1 MTGRDPDR
9 LRTDRH
15 SQGGGNVEIKRIMVI
30 GAGFMGSGIAQVMAA
45 AGYDVVLMDVADG
58 FVRKGMAA
66 IEKNLAGGV
75 AKGKLAEADKT
86 ATLGRII
93 ATTELAAAK
102 DCDLV
107 IEAIIENK
115 QAKMDLYRQLEEICP
130 PHVLFAS
137 NTSSIPITELA
148 TATKRPDRFA
158 GMHFFSPV
166 PVMKLVE
173 IIRGLKTA
181 DSTVQV
187 IRELTD
193 RIGKVGVF
201 VKDGP
206 GFLVNRVNAAL
217 RNEVYNCLAEGVATI
232 EDIDKALKF
241 GLGHPM
247 GPFELGD
254 FVGLDIGLAVAETLW
269 ENFKDPKWRP
279 ALSLRK
285 LVVSGD
291 LGRKTGK
298 GWYDYTSGE
307 KKPRTDINL

>member
-1 MTGRDPDR
+1 M
-9 LRTDRH
+9 
-15 SQGGGNVEIKRIMVI
+15 EIKRIMVV

-45 AGYDVVLMDVADG
+45 AGYEVVLMDVADG
-58 FVRKGMAA
+58 FVRKGVAA
-66 IEKNLAGGV
+66 IEKNLAGSV

-93 ATTELAAAK
+93 ATTELAPAR

-107 IEAIIENK
+107 IEAIIENR

-130 PHVLFAS
+130 PHVFFAS

-181 DSTVQV
+181 DATVQA
-187 IRELTD
+187 IKEITD
-193 RIGKVGVF
+193 RIGKIGVF

-254 FVGLDIGLAVAETLW
+254 FVGLEIGLAVAETLW

-285 LVVSGD
+285 LVASGD

-307 KKPRTDINL
+307 KKPRTDIHL

>member
-1 MTGRDPDR
+1 M
-9 LRTDRH
+9 
-15 SQGGGNVEIKRIMVI
+15 EIKRLMVV

-45 AGYDVVLMDVADG
+45 AGYEVVLCDITEE
-58 FVRKGMAA
+58 FIRKGMAA

-75 AKGKLAEADKT
+75 VKGKLAEAEKS
-86 ATLGRII
+86 ATLGRIT
-93 ATTELAAAK
+93 ATTELAPARN
-102 DCDLV
+102 CDLV

-115 QAKMDLYRQLEEICP
+115 QAKLDLFRQLEKICP

-181 DSTVQV
+181 DATVQA
-187 IRELTD
+187 IREITD

-285 LVVSGD
+285 LVASGD

-307 KKPRTDINL
+307 KQPRTDIHL

>member
-1 MTGRDPDR
+1 M
-9 LRTDRH
+9 
-15 SQGGGNVEIKRIMVI
+15 EIKRIMVI

-66 IEKNLAGGV
+66 IEKNLAGSV
-75 AKGKLAEADKT
+75 AKGKLAEADKI

-93 ATTELAAAK
+93 ATTELAPAK
-102 DCDLV
+102 DCELV

-115 QAKMDLYRQLEEICP
+115 QAKMELYRQLEEICP

-181 DSTVQV
+181 DATIQI

-269 ENFKDPKWRP
+269 DNFKDPKWRP

-285 LVVSGD
+285 LVASGD

-307 KKPRTDINL
+307 KKPRTDIHL

>member
-1 MTGRDPDR
+1 M
-9 LRTDRH
+9 
-15 SQGGGNVEIKRIMVI
+15 
-30 GAGFMGSGIAQVMAA
+30 
-45 AGYDVVLMDVADG
+45 
-58 FVRKGMAA
+58 
-66 IEKNLAGGV
+66 
-75 AKGKLAEADKT
+75 
-86 ATLGRII
+86 
-93 ATTELAAAK
+93 
-102 DCDLV
+102 
-107 IEAIIENK
+107 
-115 QAKMDLYRQLEEICP
+115 EEICP
-130 PHVLFAS
+130 PPVLFAS

-148 TATKRPDRFA
+148 TATRRPDRFA

-181 DSTVQV
+181 DETVQV
-187 IRELTD
+187 IKELTD

-254 FVGLDIGLAVAETLW
+254 FVGLEIGLAVAETLW

-285 LVVSGD
+285 LVASGD

-307 KKPRTDINL
+307 KKPRTDIHL

>member
-1 MTGRDPDR
+1 M
-9 LRTDRH
+9 
-15 SQGGGNVEIKRIMVI
+15 EIKRIMVI

-66 IEKNLAGGV
+66 IEKNLAGSV
-75 AKGKLAEADKT
+75 AKGKLAEADKA

-93 ATTELAAAK
+93 ATTELTPAR

-107 IEAIIENK
+107 IEAIIENR
-115 QAKMDLYRQLEEICP
+115 QAKMDLYRQLEDICP
-130 PHVLFAS
+130 PHILFVS

-181 DSTVQV
+181 DATIQV

-254 FVGLDIGLAVAETLW
+254 FVGLEIGLAVAETLW
-269 ENFKDPKWRP
+269 DNFKDPKWRP

-285 LVVSGD
+285 LVASGD

-307 KKPRTDINL
+307 KKPRTDIHL

>member
-1 MTGRDPDR
+1 M
-9 LRTDRH
+9 
-15 SQGGGNVEIKRIMVI
+15 EIRKIMVI

-45 AGYDVVLMDVADG
+45 AGYEVILRDVTDGLVA
-58 FVRKGMAA
+58 KGMGA
-66 IEKNLAGGV
+66 IEKNLAGSV
-75 AKGKLAEADKT
+75 AKGKLAEADKE
-86 ATLGRII
+86 AIIGRIRPTI
-93 ATTELAAAK
+93 ELAPAGE
-102 DCDLV
+102 CDLV

-115 QAKMDLYRQLEEICP
+115 QAKMDLFRQLEELCP
-130 PHVLFAS
+130 AEVIFAS

-148 TATKRPDRFA
+148 TATKRPERFA

-173 IIRGLKTA
+173 IIRGLKTT
-181 DSTVQV
+181 DVTIGV

-193 RIGKVGVF
+193 RIGKVGVS

-232 EDIDKALKF
+232 EDIDKAMKF

-254 FVGLDIGLAVAETLW
+254 FVGLEIGLAVAETLS
-269 ENFKDPKWRP
+269 ENFRDPKWRP
-279 ALSLRK
+279 SLLLKK

-307 KKPRTDINL
+307 KKVRTDINF

>member
-1 MTGRDPDR
+1 M
-9 LRTDRH
+9 
-15 SQGGGNVEIKRIMVI
+15 EIKRIMVV
-30 GAGFMGSGIAQVMAA
+30 GAGFMGAGIAQVMAA

-66 IEKNLAGGV
+66 IEKNLTGSV
-75 AKGKLAEADKT
+75 AKGKLAEAEKA

-93 ATTELAAAK
+93 VTTDLVLAR

-107 IEAIIENK
+107 IEAIIEK
-115 QAKMDLYRQLEEICP
+115 RQAKMDLYRQLEEICP
-130 PHVLFAS
+130 PAVLFAS

-181 DSTVQV
+181 DATVQA
-187 IRELTD
+187 IKEITD

-206 GFLVNRVNAAL
+206 GFLVNRVNAAR

-254 FVGLDIGLAVAETLW
+254 FVGLEIGLAVAETLW

-285 LVVSGD
+285 LVASGD

-307 KKPRTDINL
+307 KKPRTDIHL

>member
-1 MTGRDPDR
+1 M
-9 LRTDRH
+9 
-15 SQGGGNVEIKRIMVI
+15 EIKRIMVV

-45 AGYDVVLMDVADG
+45 AGYDVVLMDIADG
-58 FVRKGMAA
+58 FVRKGVAA
-66 IEKNLAGGV
+66 IEKNLAGSV

-93 ATTELAAAK
+93 ATTELTPAR

-130 PHVLFAS
+130 PHVFFAS

-181 DSTVQV
+181 DATVQV
-187 IRELTD
+187 IQELTD
-193 RIGKVGVF
+193 RIGKVGVL

-269 ENFKDPKWRP
+269 DNFKDPKWRP

-285 LVVSGD
+285 LVASGD

-307 KKPRTDINL
+307 KKPRTDIHL

>member
-1 MTGRDPDR
+1 M
-9 LRTDRH
+9 
-15 SQGGGNVEIKRIMVI
+15 EIKRIMVI

-45 AGYDVVLMDVADG
+45 AGYDVVLMDVTDG
-58 FVRKGMAA
+58 FVWKGMAA
-66 IEKNLAGGV
+66 IEKNLSGSV
-75 AKGKLAEADKT
+75 AKGKLAKEDKEAI
-86 ATLGRII
+86 LGRII
-93 ATTELAAAK
+93 TTTELTPAG

-115 QAKMDLYRQLEEICP
+115 QAKLDLYRQLEEICP

-181 DSTVQV
+181 DATVQA
-187 IRELTD
+187 IKEITD

-254 FVGLDIGLAVAETLW
+254 FVGLEIGLAVAETLW

-285 LVVSGD
+285 LVASGD

-307 KKPRTDINL
+307 KKPRTDIHL

>member
-1 MTGRDPDR
+1 
-9 LRTDRH
+9 
-15 SQGGGNVEIKRIMVI
+15 VEIKRIMVI

-93 ATTELAAAK
+93 ATTELGQAK

-181 DSTVQV
+181 DATVQA
-187 IRELTD
+187 IREITD

-254 FVGLDIGLAVAETLW
+254 FVGLEIGLAVAETLW

-285 LVVSGD
+285 LVASGD

>member
-1 MTGRDPDR
+1 
-9 LRTDRH
+9 
-15 SQGGGNVEIKRIMVI
+15 VEIKRIMVI

-45 AGYDVVLMDVADG
+45 AGYDVTLMDVADG

-66 IEKNLAGGV
+66 IEKNLAGSV
-75 AKGKLAEADKT
+75 AKGKLAEEDKT
-86 ATLGRII
+86 AILGRII
-93 ATTELAAAK
+93 ATTELTPAR

-115 QAKMDLYRQLEEICP
+115 QAKMDLYRQLEEISP
-130 PHVLFAS
+130 PQVLFVS

-181 DSTVQV
+181 DATVQV

-193 RIGKVGVF
+193 RIGKVGVL

-254 FVGLDIGLAVAETLW
+254 FVGLEIGLAVAETLW
-269 ENFKDPKWRP
+269 DNFKDPKWRP

-285 LVVSGD
+285 LVASGD

-307 KKPRTDINL
+307 KKPRTDIHL

>member
-1 MTGRDPDR
+1 M
-9 LRTDRH
+9 
-15 SQGGGNVEIKRIMVI
+15 EIKRIMVI

-66 IEKNLAGGV
+66 IEKNLAGSV
-75 AKGKLAEADKT
+75 SKGKLAEADKA

-93 ATTELAAAK
+93 ATTELAAAR

-115 QAKMDLYRQLEEICP
+115 QAKLDLYRQLEEICP

-181 DSTVQV
+181 DATVQV
-187 IRELTD
+187 IRELTE
-193 RIGKVGVF
+193 RIGKIGVL

-247 GPFELGD
+247 GPFELVD
-254 FVGLDIGLAVAETLW
+254 FVGLEIGLAVAETLW

-285 LVVSGD
+285 LVASGD

-307 KKPRTDINL
+307 KKPRTDIHL

>member
-1 MTGRDPDR
+1 
-9 LRTDRH
+9 
-15 SQGGGNVEIKRIMVI
+15 VEIKKIIVV

-45 AGYDVVLMDVADG
+45 AGFEVVLHDIKDE
-58 FVRKGMAA
+58 FVKKGIAA
-66 IEKNLAGGV
+66 VENNLTGRV
-75 AKGKLAEADKT
+75 VKGKLTEPEKAAIVE
-86 ATLGRII
+86 RI
-93 ATTELAAAK
+93 TTTTKLDFAK

-107 IEAIIENK
+107 IEAIIENR
-115 QAKMDLYRQLEEICP
+115 QYKMDLFRQLDVICP
-130 PHVLFAS
+130 KSVIFAS
-137 NTSSIPITELA
+137 NTSSIPITDLA
-148 TATKRPDRFA
+148 TATKRPQEFI

-173 IIRGLKTA
+173 IIKGLKTA
-181 DSTVQV
+181 DATAR
-187 IRELTD
+187 IIKDLTD

-206 GFLVNRVNAAL
+206 GFLVNRINAAL
-217 RNEVYNCLAEGVATI
+217 RNEVYNCLAEGVASI
-232 EDIDKALKF
+232 EDIDKAMQF

-247 GPFELGD
+247 GPLELQD
-254 FVGLDIGLAVAETLW
+254 FVGLDIGLAVVETLW
-269 ENFKDPKWRP
+269 DNFKDPKWRP

-285 LVVSGD
+285 LVASGD

>member
-1 MTGRDPDR
+1 MPFGRLSGGSGVVCAAADEGHLWTPSQGR
-9 LRTDRH
+9 SDRH
-15 SQGGGNVEIKRIMVI
+15 GGSHRRGQSGDGNGRKERQLIAAVQSKRKARRQGHGNQEDHV
-30 GAGFMGSGIAQVMAA
+30 
-45 AGYDVVLMDVADG
+45 
-58 FVRKGMAA
+58 
-66 IEKNLAGGV
+66 
-75 AKGKLAEADKT
+75 
-86 ATLGRII
+86 
-93 ATTELAAAK
+93 
-102 DCDLV
+102 
-107 IEAIIENK
+107 EAIIENK
-115 QAKMDLYRQLEEICP
+115 QAKLDLFRQLEEICP
-130 PHVLFAS
+130 PHVIFAS

-148 TATKRPDRFA
+148 TATRRPDKFA

-173 IIRGLKTA
+173 IIRGLKTSDA
-181 DSTVQV
+181 TIQV
-187 IRELTD
+187 ISDLTD
-193 RIGKVGVF
+193 KIGKIGVF

-269 ENFKDPKWRP
+269 DNFKDPKWRP
-279 ALSLRK
+279 SLLLKK
-285 LVVSGD
+285 LVASGD

-307 KKPRTDINL
+307 KKTRTDIRL

>member
-1 MTGRDPDR
+1 
-9 LRTDRH
+9 
-15 SQGGGNVEIKRIMVI
+15 VEIKRIMVV

-45 AGYDVVLMDVADG
+45 AGYEVVLMDVADG

-66 IEKNLAGGV
+66 IEKNLSGSV

-93 ATTELAAAK
+93 ATTELTPAR

-107 IEAIIENK
+107 IEAIIENR

-148 TATKRPDRFA
+148 TATKRPDQFA

-181 DSTVQV
+181 DATVQV

-247 GPFELGD
+247 GPFELQD
-254 FVGLDIGLAVAETLW
+254 FTGLDIGLAVMETLW

-279 ALSLRK
+279 ALTLRK
-285 LVVSGD
+285 LVASGD

>member
-1 MTGRDPDR
+1 M
-9 LRTDRH
+9 
-15 SQGGGNVEIKRIMVI
+15 EIKKIMVV

-45 AGYDVVLMDVADG
+45 AGYEVVLRDVTDAL
-58 FVRKGMAA
+58 VTRGMGA
-66 IEKNLAGGV
+66 IGKNLAGSV
-75 AKGKLAEADKT
+75 AKGKLAEAEKD
-86 ATLGRII
+86 AIIGRIRP
-93 ATTELAAAK
+93 TTELAPAGE
-102 DCDLV
+102 CDLI

-115 QAKMDLYRQLEEICP
+115 QVKMDLFRQLEELCP
-130 PHVLFAS
+130 PEVIFAS

-148 TATKRPDRFA
+148 TATRRPERFA

-173 IIRGLKTA
+173 IIRGLKT
-181 DSTVQV
+181 SEETIRV
-187 IRELTD
+187 IKELTD
-193 RIGKVGVF
+193 AIGKVGVF

-254 FVGLDIGLAVAETLW
+254 FVGLEIGYAVAETLW

-279 ALSLRK
+279 SLLLKK
-285 LVVSGD
+285 LVASGD

-307 KKPRTDINL
+307 KKPRTDINF

>member
-1 MTGRDPDR
+1 M
-9 LRTDRH
+9 
-15 SQGGGNVEIKRIMVI
+15 EIKQVAVV
-30 GAGFMGSGIAQVMAA
+30 GSGFMGSGIAQVMAA
-45 AGYDVVLMDVADG
+45 AGLQVILHDISEAI
-58 FVRKGMAA
+58 VRKGWDV
-66 IEKNLAGGV
+66 IEKNLSGRV
-75 AKGKLAEADKT
+75 LKGKLTEQEKT
-86 ATLGRII
+86 ATLGRIYPTI
-93 ATTELAAAK
+93 STNRMQE
-102 DCDLV
+102 CDIV
-107 IEAIIENK
+107 IEAIVEK
-115 QAKMDLYRQLEEICP
+115 PLEKKKLFGSLEQICP
-130 PHVLFAS
+130 PHVIFAS

-148 TATKRPDRFA
+148 TSTSRPDKFV

-181 DSTVQV
+181 EATVQV
-187 IRELTD
+187 IMGLTD
-193 RIGKVGVF
+193 RIGKVGVL

-206 GFLVNRVNAAL
+206 GFLVNRINAAL
-217 RNEVYNCLAEGVATI
+217 RNEVYNCLAEGVASI
-232 EDIDKALKF
+232 EDIDKAMKF

-247 GPFELGD
+247 GPLELQD

-285 LVVSGD
+285 LVASGD

-307 KKPRTDINL
+307 KKVRTDIHL

>member
-1 MTGRDPDR
+1 M
-9 LRTDRH
+9 
-15 SQGGGNVEIKRIMVI
+15 EIRRIMVI

-45 AGYDVVLMDVADG
+45 AGYEVVLRDITEEFVAG
-58 FVRKGMAA
+58 GMSAVT
-66 IEKNLAGGV
+66 KNLAGHV
-75 AKGKLAEADKT
+75 AKGKLSEADRE
-86 ATLGRII
+86 AIIGRIHP
-93 ATTELAAAK
+93 TTELAPAK
-102 DCDLV
+102 ECDLI

-115 QAKMDLYRQLEEICP
+115 QAKLDLFRQLEELCP
-130 PHVLFAS
+130 PHMIFAS

-148 TATKRPDRFA
+148 TGTRRPDKFA

-173 IIRGLKTA
+173 IIRGLKTSDA
-181 DSTVQV
+181 TIQV
-187 IRELTD
+187 IRDLTEK
-193 RIGKVGVF
+193 IGKIGVS

-217 RNEVYNCLAEGVATI
+217 RNEVYHCLAEGVATI

-269 ENFKDPKWRP
+269 DNFKDPKWRP
-279 ALSLRK
+279 SLLLKK
-285 LVVSGD
+285 LVASGD

-307 KKPRTDINL
+307 KKMRTDIHL

>member
-1 MTGRDPDR
+1 M
-9 LRTDRH
+9 
-15 SQGGGNVEIKRIMVI
+15 EIKRVMVI
-30 GAGFMGSGIAQVMAA
+30 GAGFMGSGIAQVMAS
-45 AGYDVVLMDVADG
+45 AGYEAVLCDITEE
-58 FVRKGMAA
+58 FVRKGMAG
-66 IEKNLAGGV
+66 IEKNLAAAV
-75 AKGKLAEADKT
+75 AKGKLTAEEQS
-86 ATLGRII
+86 ATLGRIT
-93 ATTELAAAK
+93 ATTGFDPAR
-102 DCDLV
+102 DCDFV
-107 IEAIIENK
+107 IEAIVENR
-115 QAKMDLYRQLEEICP
+115 QAKLDLFRQLEEICP
-130 PHVLFAS
+130 PPVLFAS

-148 TATKRPDRFA
+148 TATRRPDRFA

-181 DSTVQV
+181 DQTIQV
-187 IRELTD
+187 IRELTA
-193 RIGKVGVF
+193 RIGKVGVL

-232 EDIDKALKF
+232 EDIDTALKF

-269 ENFKDPKWRP
+269 ENFRDPKWRP

-285 LVVSGD
+285 LVASGD

-298 GWYDYTSGE
+298 GWYDYTTGE
-307 KKPRTDINL
+307 KKPRTDVHL

>member
-1 MTGRDPDR
+1 M
-9 LRTDRH
+9 
-15 SQGGGNVEIKRIMVI
+15 EIKRIMVI

-93 ATTELAAAK
+93 ATTELARAK

-107 IEAIIENK
+107 IEAIIENR

-181 DSTVQV
+181 DATVQA
-187 IRELTD
+187 IKEITD
-193 RIGKVGVF
+193 RIGKIGVF

-254 FVGLDIGLAVAETLW
+254 FVGLEIGLAVAETLW

-285 LVVSGD
+285 LVASGD

-307 KKPRTDINL
+307 KQPRTDINL

>member
-1 MTGRDPDR
+1 M
-9 LRTDRH
+9 
-15 SQGGGNVEIKRIMVI
+15 EIKRIMVV
-30 GAGFMGSGIAQVMAA
+30 GAGFMGSGIAQVVAA
-45 AGYDVVLMDVADG
+45 AGYNVVLRDISDALVA
-58 FVRKGMAA
+58 KGMAA
-66 IEKNLAGGV
+66 IAKNLAGGV
-75 AKGKLAEADKT
+75 AKGKITEAQKEAIT
-86 ATLGRII
+86 GRIR
-93 ATTELAAAK
+93 ATKELAPAAE
-102 DCDLV
+102 CDLI

-115 QAKMDLYRQLEEICP
+115 AVKQDLFRQLEELCP
-130 PHVLFAS
+130 PQVIFAS

-148 TATKRPDRFA
+148 TATKRPDRVA

-173 IIRGLKTA
+173 IIRGLKTS
-181 DSTVQV
+181 DETIQV
-187 IRELTD
+187 IKELTD
-193 RIGKVGVF
+193 RIGKIGVF

-232 EDIDKALKF
+232 EDIDKAMKY

-254 FVGLDIGLAVAETLW
+254 FVGLEIGYAVAETLW
-269 ENFKDPKWRP
+269 ENFRDPKWRP
-279 ALSLRK
+279 SLLLKK
-285 LVVSGD
+285 LVASGD

-307 KKPRTDINL
+307 QKPRTDIHF

>member
-1 MTGRDPDR
+1 
-9 LRTDRH
+9 
-15 SQGGGNVEIKRIMVI
+15 VEIKRIMVV

-45 AGYDVVLMDVADG
+45 AGYEVVLSDITDE
-58 FVRKGMAA
+58 FIRKGMAA
-66 IEKNLAGGV
+66 IEKNLSAGV

-86 ATLGRII
+86 ATLGRIA
-93 ATTELAAAK
+93 ATTELAKAG

-115 QAKMDLYRQLEEICP
+115 QAKLDLFRRLEEICP

-181 DSTVQV
+181 DETVRV
-187 IRELTD
+187 IREITD
-193 RIGKVGVF
+193 RIGKVGVS

-217 RNEVYNCLAEGVATI
+217 RNEVYNCLTEGVATI

-285 LVVSGD
+285 LVASGD

-307 KKPRTDINL
+307 KKPRTDIHL

>member
-1 MTGRDPDR
+1 M
-9 LRTDRH
+9 
-15 SQGGGNVEIKRIMVI
+15 EIKRIMVI

-45 AGYDVVLMDVADG
+45 AGYEVLLMDIADD

-66 IEKNLAGGV
+66 IEKNLNGSV
-75 AKGKLAEADKT
+75 AKGKLSGEQKGT
-86 ATLGRII
+86 ILGRIM
-93 ATTELAAAK
+93 ATTELASAK

-115 QAKMDLYRQLEEICP
+115 KAKMDLYRQLEEICP

-148 TATKRPDRFA
+148 TATKRPDKFA

-181 DSTVQV
+181 DATVQA
-187 IRELTD
+187 IKELTD

-232 EDIDKALKF
+232 EDIDKAMKF

-254 FVGLDIGLAVAETLW
+254 FVGLEIGLAVAETLW
-269 ENFKDPKWRP
+269 ENFKDPRWRP
-279 ALSLRK
+279 SLTLRK
-285 LVVSGD
+285 LVSTGD

-307 KKPRTDINL
+307 QKPRTDINW

>member
-1 MTGRDPDR
+1 
-9 LRTDRH
+9 
-15 SQGGGNVEIKRIMVI
+15 VEIKKIIVV
-30 GAGFMGSGIAQVMAA
+30 GAGFMGSGIAQVLAT
-45 AGYDVVLMDVADG
+45 AGYEVVLGDISDALVQKG
-58 FVRKGMAA
+58 FTAV
-66 IEKNLAGGV
+66 EKNLAKGV
-75 AKGKLAEADKT
+75 DKGKLTESEKAEAMARITT
-86 ATLGRII
+86 ATTLGPSK
-93 ATTELAAAK
+93 A
-102 DCDLV
+102 CDLV
-107 IEAIIENK
+107 IEAIVEK
-115 QAKMDLYRQLEEICP
+115 KTDKMDLFRQLDAICP
-130 PHVLFAS
+130 PGVIFAS

-148 TATKRPDRFA
+148 TATKRLDRFV

-166 PVMKLVE
+166 PVMRLVE
-173 IIRGLKTA
+173 IIKGLKTA
-181 DSTVQV
+181 DITAQV
-187 IRELTD
+187 IKDLTD
-193 RIGKVGVF
+193 KIGKIGVI

-206 GFLVNRVNAAL
+206 GFLVNRINAAL
-217 RNEVYNCLAEGVATI
+217 RNEVFNCLAEGVATI

-247 GPFELGD
+247 GPFELQD
-254 FVGLDIGLAVAETLW
+254 FVGLDVGLAVAEILW